1 MASDTEA
8 LDHFGRFITHHL
20 RDAVIRHFDQLVV
33 AHWKAPGVLALQ
45 AALAALPPE
54 HLAIARRAVVSAT
67 DAAVHDFLFQL
78 QEQATFGNRI
88 RVAVDGV
95 DVVAASDG
103 IHGEAYSSD
112 GWYARFS
119 AFGEPPNPE

>member
-1 MASDTEA
+1 MTTDQEA

-20 RDAVIRHFDQLVV
+20 RDAVIRHFDQLV
-33 AHWKAPGVLALQ
+33 ASHWKAPGVLALQ
-45 AALAALPPE
+45 AALADMPPE
-54 HLAIARRAVVSAT
+54 HLVVARRAVVSAT

-78 QEQATFGNRI
+78 QEQAAFDNRI
-88 RVAVDGV
+88 HVAVDGI

-103 IHGEAYSSD
+103 IHGEAYTSD

-119 AFGEPPNPE
+119 AFGEPPDPE